1 MANKKNNKSA
11 ETKQKKTVTT
21 KSTTKP
27 AAKAPKAPKTAAP
40 KVEAPEV
47 EATTNTAPV
56 QTAPEN
62 HAGTLVNA
70 MNGHLHGGLD
80 ANRRMDLITNIG
92 VFFHNDPR
100 ARQNLG
106 DEVCDAMDD
115 IARIGIVC
123 AIADEAVN
131 GDGIFAAK
139 LKATEYPALVV
150 AANKMGIKLPSLKAL
165 PVNGDGVVEVKST
178 EAEVDEGVA
187 AKLAEE
193 HKIEEAGEKGQIELD
208 AKKVAHMGEE
218 DLIKALKYY
227 MVTGPKKSSPF
238 DMLTTVVDF
247 MKDYRNE
254 LASQAENKDEAIAK
268 LESRTMYEWL
278 NDAFSYVSPTMLM
291 SGIGR
296 GMKELVIKEGSPL
309 SAFIILRNALT
320 DKNTHTAVWEDQ
332 DLADATRAI
341 VEFIANNEIKSSEA
355 LLTTLVKD
363 DENYE
368 KEKTRLESIIA
379 TNKQVIDYLNNISFD
394 IIENMEQG
402 NKTERTARGRIWK
415 MYYPECD
422 AAELP
427 RFKNLEENIA
437 QRGGIILNLFRA
449 PGDKNQNYS
458 DTNLTEIEKY
468 TLEEYTEL
476 KKKQAT
482 AAKEESKN
490 D

>member
-1 MANKKNNKSA
+1 MANKKNNKPA
-11 ETKQKKTVTT
+11 ETQQKK
-21 KSTTKP
+21 TTKP
-27 AAKAPKAPKTAAP
+27 AAKAPKAPKTEAP
-40 KVEAPEV
+40 KTEAPV
-47 EATTNTAPV
+47 TNEKKDNVPV
-56 QTAPEN
+56 AQVTNP
-62 HAGTLVNA
+62 GTLVNA
-70 MNGHLHGGLD
+70 MSGHMHGSLD
-80 ANRRMDLITNIG
+80 ANRRMDLVTNIAT
-92 VFFHNDPR
+92 FFHNDPR

-131 GDGIFAAK
+131 GEGLFAAK

-150 AANKMGIKLPSLKAL
+150 AANKMGIKLPALKAL
-165 PVNGDGVVEVKST
+165 PVTEDGVVEVNT
-178 EAEVDEGVA
+178 ANVEVSEETA
-187 AKLAEE
+187 ATLAEE
-193 HKIEEAGEKGQIELD
+193 HEIEKKGNEGQIELD
-208 AKKVAHMGEE
+208 PKKIAHLSEE

-238 DMLTTVVDF
+238 DMLTSVADF
-247 MKDYRNE
+247 MKEYRKE
-254 LASQAENKDEAIAK
+254 MASMAENSEEALKDLEA
-268 LESRTMYEWL
+268 RTMYGWL

-296 GMKELVIKEGSPL
+296 GMKDLVIKEGSPL

-320 DKNTHTAVWEDQ
+320 DKATHKTVWSDQ
-332 DLADATRAI
+332 DIADATRAI
-341 VEFIANNEIKSSEA
+341 IEFIANNEIKSNEA

-368 KEKTRLESIIA
+368 KEKTRLEEIIA
-379 TNKQVIDYLNNISFD
+379 VNKQAIDYLNNISFE
-394 IIENMEQG
+394 IVENAESG

-422 AAELP
+422 ASELP

-449 PGDKNQNYS
+449 PGNKNQNYS
-458 DTNLTEIEKY
+458 EANITEIEKY
-468 TLEEYTEL
+468 TMEEYTEL